1 MSNKQVKNTSPTRER
16 ASAPGVRASVTIEA
30 AFAVPLFIFAV
41 LSLIFLI
48 EIQSIR
54 GCIHAAGSDAA
65 KQAAEST
72 AVLPVLNTIQLKS
85 NLVNLIGEERW
96 YISDQLLEVLLD
108 SGNRRDKCC
117 YRVQDKDSGSITEKS
132 FGEVER

>member
-30 AFAVPLFIFAV
+30 AFAVPLFMFAV

-72 AVLPVLNTIQLKS
+72 AVLP
-85 NLVNLIGEERW
+85 EWW
-96 YISDQLLEVLLD
+96 YIRYQLLEVLLD

-117 YRVQDKDSGSITEKS
+117 YRVQDKDSGSTNEKS

>member
-1 MSNKQVKNTSPTRER
+1 M
-16 ASAPGVRASVTIEA
+16 
-30 AFAVPLFIFAV
+30 FAV

-65 KQAAEST
+65 KQVAEST

-85 NLVNLIGEERW
+85 DLVNLIEKKELR
-96 YISDQLLEVLLD
+96 EV
-108 SGNRRDKCC
+108 
-117 YRVQDKDSGSITEKS
+117 
-132 FGEVER
+132 F

>member
-30 AFAVPLFIFAV
+30 AFAVPLFMFAV

-54 GCIHAAGSDAA
+54 GMGVHQLLVAGS
-65 KQAAEST
+65 
-72 AVLPVLNTIQLKS
+72 
-85 NLVNLIGEERW
+85 LIGFREQKR
-96 YISDQLLEVLLD
+96 
-108 SGNRRDKCC
+108 
-117 YRVQDKDSGSITEKS
+117 
-132 FGEVER
+132 

>member
-30 AFAVPLFIFAV
+30 AFAVPLFMFAV

-85 NLVNLIGEERW
+85 DLVNLI
-96 YISDQLLEVLLD
+96 L
-108 SGNRRDKCC
+108 
-117 YRVQDKDSGSITEKS
+117 
-132 FGEVER
+132 